1 MRKSASRRVG
11 SAKRCGQSPPGFAL
25 ALALL
30 AVVLI
35 AALLAALFFAVN
47 EETRTAAAI
56 SRRDASLSA
65 AESAIEAGLDHLRG
79 LPSDRPPL
87 GGVETRSVAAGEHSS
102 VVYIT
107 RLDSS
112 LFWLVAV
119 VGKEG
124 DPRVSVRRI
133 GVLATVARGSDD
145 SIRIVRVARRGW
157 SELF

>member
-1 MRKSASRRVG
+1 MRKSASWRERSDSV
-11 SAKRCGQSPPGFAL
+11 RGQSPYGFAL

-35 AALLAALFFAVN
+35 AALLAGLFFAVN

-56 SRRDASLSA
+56 SRGDDALAA
-65 AESAIEAGLDHLRG
+65 AESAIEAGLDHLRH
-79 LPSDRPPL
+79 PPADYPPV
-87 GGVETRSVAAGEHSS
+87 GGVETQSVAAEDFSS

-107 RLDSS
+107 RLDSA

-119 VGKEG
+119 VGRDG
-124 DPRVSVRRI
+124 DPRASVRRI
-133 GVLATVARGSDD
+133 GVLANVARGSDD